1 VLSGLL
7 LKKILAVTS
16 VAAMISACEGV
27 LLTKRPWC
35 KQYMNYASHRCLR
48 LSLEPLAFG
57 SMHGL
62 LAIIAMISG
71 YEANIGQAL
80 AVIVHST

>member
-1 VLSGLL
+1 
-7 LKKILAVTS
+7 
-16 VAAMISACEGV
+16 
-27 LLTKRPWC
+27 
-35 KQYMNYASHRCLR
+35 
-48 LSLEPLAFG
+48 
-57 SMHGL
+57 MHGL